1 MEQNSKRRALG
12 RGLEDLFNISE
23 DVSFGQFEEKIMETA
38 KEGEIIELPIKE
50 LRANPYQPR
59 KEFDPLKLEELA
71 ASIKEY
77 GVLQPIIVK
86 KSIKGYEIVAGER
99 RFRASKLAGKET
111 IPAIIREFT
120 DNEMMEIAILEN
132 LQRENLNAIEEAE
145 AYHSLMEHLHMTQ
158 EEVAKKVGKSRSH
171 ITNML
176 GLIALPNE
184 VKKLIGEDKLSM
196 GHARVLSKIDNAE
209 KVKDLAL
216 KVVNNKLSVRET
228 EKLASKE
235 DFPRRN
241 KIVRKDS
248 SQREYIEIE
257 NNLAEYLGTKV
268 KINNKKIEIYFANA
282 KDLDRL
288 LDLLNY
294 QKD

>member
-99 RFRASKLAGKET
+99 RFRASKLAG
-111 IPAIIREFT
+111 RS
-120 DNEMMEIAILEN
+120 
-132 LQRENLNAIEEAE
+132 EERR
-145 AYHSLMEHLHMTQ
+145 
-158 EEVAKKVGKSRSH
+158 VGKECRSRWSPYH
-171 ITNML
+171 
-176 GLIALPNE
+176 
-184 VKKLIGEDKLSM
+184 
-196 GHARVLSKIDNAE
+196 
-209 KVKDLAL
+209 
-216 KVVNNKLSVRET
+216 
-228 EKLASKE
+228 
-235 DFPRRN
+235 
-241 KIVRKDS
+241 
-248 SQREYIEIE
+248 
-257 NNLAEYLGTKV
+257 
-268 KINNKKIEIYFANA
+268 
-282 KDLDRL
+282 
-288 LDLLNY
+288 
-294 QKD
+294 

>member
-184 VKKLIGEDKLSM
+184 VKKLIGR
-196 GHARVLSKIDNAE
+196 G
-209 KVKDLAL
+209 
-216 KVVNNKLSVRET
+216 
-228 EKLASKE
+228 
-235 DFPRRN
+235 
-241 KIVRKDS
+241 
-248 SQREYIEIE
+248 
-257 NNLAEYLGTKV
+257 
-268 KINNKKIEIYFANA
+268 
-282 KDLDRL
+282 
-288 LDLLNY
+288 
-294 QKD
+294 